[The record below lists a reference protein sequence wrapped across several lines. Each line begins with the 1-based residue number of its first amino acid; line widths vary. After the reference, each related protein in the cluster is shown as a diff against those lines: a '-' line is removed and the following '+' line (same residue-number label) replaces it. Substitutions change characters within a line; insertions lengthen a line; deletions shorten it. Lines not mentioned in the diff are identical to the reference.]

1 MVRRWSYL
9 NTKINNT
16 FDVDSRSLGASFE
29 NHTFKVFKKTTFFRK
44 YNRGLTS
51 FVRRKNIFRK
61 RKTNNIVLSYIT
73 ANWVLT
79 YLRLRRVC
87 RYAQS
92 KYTFR
97 IVKSLSSIEAFRSK
111 AKVFGFASGA
121 FMTSL
126 PKKMNKMNLT
136 PKDSNARNTVIYS
149 PYELDSQDLPISG
162 LLLNSYLCDTQYF
175 YSLKKFNSSDVINNM
190 ALVSYK
196 QNVNIISSVRSITVL
211 CTLLNISK

>member
-1 MVRRWSYL
+1 
-9 NTKINNT
+9 
-16 FDVDSRSLGASFE
+16 
-29 NHTFKVFKKTTFFRK
+29 
-44 YNRGLTS
+44 
-51 FVRRKNIFRK
+51 
-61 RKTNNIVLSYIT
+61 
-73 ANWVLT
+73 
-79 YLRLRRVC
+79 
-87 RYAQS
+87 
-92 KYTFR
+92 
-97 IVKSLSSIEAFRSK
+97 
-111 AKVFGFASGA
+111 
-121 FMTSL
+121 MTSL